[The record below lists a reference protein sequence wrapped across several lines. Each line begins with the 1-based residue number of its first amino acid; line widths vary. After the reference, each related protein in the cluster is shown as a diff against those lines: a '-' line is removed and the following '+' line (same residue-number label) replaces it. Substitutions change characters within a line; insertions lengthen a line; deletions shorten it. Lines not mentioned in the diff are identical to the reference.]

1 MATIINSVA
10 FENFY
15 NYYGSYEHNEYKF
28 KPGINIINA
37 DNNMGKSKFY
47 NAFMWILR
55 DQVYDSDI
63 KAFADANE
71 SLIKM
76 ASGKAKSE
84 DKKFKVGVRVVF
96 TNDNKTYTI
105 EKYSKFTNRN
115 GEIAHEPSVLEIMV
129 NENNGD
135 TPVDDYSEKQ
145 DIINRVFIPLA
156 LRNYALLQGESM
168 DRLVDLSSKKALSDT
183 IDTLAGISVLK
194 GICDISRKQSKKAD
208 ELYQQMDSENSEN
221 DTAKQRDK
229 EKRNQLSKL
238 IEDTQVEIENDRD
251 ELNAAKT
258 RKEELDAYIS
268 NSSKRIEIRAELER
282 NNIEIGNVKTTIER
296 IESSITKKIFDEENP
311 WLLMGLSDE
320 LDAFDAKRE
329 KHIGDVAQM
338 NNDGALVIML
348 PEGSPDTSS
357 LERMLKNE
365 VCEVCG
371 QPAAMHSEAWEHIKM
386 ILDRPKKISTTRNDF
401 GQFYGF
407 LQKSASS
414 YSRSI
419 PKIDDRIEST
429 RNQLDEIKEHLEEL
443 QAKHDEILIELN
455 NAGGNEDNSEQKD
468 KVVLSDYGAVN
479 ATISSKESAITRK
492 EKDILIWKNSL
503 EQINKR
509 LNSYKKNTATQK
521 YEDFAVLMR
530 EINDIINQTKDDIFD
545 KTISALAKEAN
556 EKYVALTSG
565 NQSSGG
571 ILKFERNHD
580 IVNVSIRDVQNGV
593 ITGLGTGFQRMKQLA
608 IVMAVISSKIGDEK
622 KFDYPFISDA
632 PFSEFGEN
640 FISNFFRVAPSV
652 FTQSII
658 MIKELYD
665 PKANDYLTA
674 FGRKILED
682 MKSGK
687 LPGTFYVNVI
697 KDKTDTTGLV
707 TSHKCYSSRFKR
719 CDFHSQTQ
727 I

>member
-15 NYYGSYEHNEYKF
+15 NYYGSYEHNEYLF

-47 NAFMWILR
+47 NGFMWLLR

-84 DKKFKVGVRVVF
+84 DKKFKVGVKVVF
-96 TNDNKTYTI
+96 TNNEKKYTI
-105 EKYSKFTNRN
+105 EKYSMFAKRN
-115 GEIAHEPSVLEIMV
+115 GEITHEPSVLDVWV

-135 TPVDDYSEKQ
+135 TPIKDVNEKE
-145 DIINRVFIPLA
+145 DIINQVFIPLA

-194 GICDISRKQSKKAD
+194 GICEISRKQAKKAE
-208 ELYQQMDSENSEN
+208 ELYQQMDSENSKN
-221 DTAKQRDK
+221 DTAKQRDI
-229 EKRNQLSKL
+229 EDRNRKKTL
-238 IEDTQVEIENDRD
+238 IENTETEIENDQV
-251 ELNAAKT
+251 ELDAAKA

-268 NSSKRIEIRAELER
+268 NSSKRNEIRAKLER
-282 NNIEIGNVKTTIER
+282 NKIEIDNVRTTIER
-296 IESSITKKIFDEENP
+296 IESSITKKIFDEETP
-311 WLLMGLSDE
+311 WLLMGLADE

-365 VCEVCG
+365 ICEVCG
-371 QPAAMHSEAWEHIKM
+371 QPAARHSEAWKHIKM
-386 ILDRPKKISTTRNDF
+386 ILDRPKKVSTTRNDF

-414 YSRSI
+414 YLRAI
-419 PKIDDRIEST
+419 PKIDDTIEFT
-429 RNQLDEIKEHLEEL
+429 RNQLDDKKENLEEL
-443 QAKHDEILIELN
+443 EAKREEILVELN
-455 NAGGNEDNSEQKD
+455 NAGGNEDNSEKKD
-468 KVVLSDYGAVN
+468 KIITSDYGVVIE
-479 ATISSKESAITRK
+479 TISSKERAISNKT
-492 EKDILIWKNSL
+492 KDIAIWENSL
-503 EQINKR
+503 KQINKR
-509 LNSYKKNTATQK
+509 LNTYKKNTATQK

-530 EINDIINQTKDDIFD
+530 DINDIISQTKDEIFD
-545 KTISALAKEAN
+545 RTISALAKEAN

-580 IVNVSIRDVQNGV
+580 IVNVSIRDVKNGV

-640 FISNFFRVAPSV
+640 FINNFFSVAPSV

-665 PKANDYLTA
+665 PKANDYLTP
-674 FGRKILED
+674 FGRRILEE

-687 LPGTFYVNVI
+687 IPGTFYINVI
-697 KDKTDTTGLV
+697 EEKADTTGIV
-707 TSHKCYSSRFKR
+707 TSHKCYK
-719 CDFHSQTQ
+719 D
-727 I
+727 

>member
-96 TNDNKTYTI
+96 TNENKTYTI
-105 EKYSKFTNRN
+105 EKYSKFSNRN

-208 ELYQQMDSENSEN
+208 ELYQQMDAENSEY

-238 IEDTQVEIENDRD
+238 IEDTQGEIENDRD

-282 NNIEIGNVKTTIER
+282 NNIEIGNIKTTIER

-311 WLLMGLSDE
+311 WLLMGLCDE

-419 PKIDDRIEST
+419 PKIDDRIELT

-479 ATISSKESAITRK
+479 ATISSKENAITRK

-707 TSHKCYSSRFKR
+707 TSHKCYKY
-719 CDFHSQTQ
+719 
-727 I
+727 